1 MLTKILAGGLI
12 GGIAGGIIVGAVE
25 AVMTTPLIL
34 HAEEFEVEEV
44 ASAAQFL
51 LVHSGG
57 THAGEGA
64 AGVGGMR
71 GLLTI
76 VATVLIAVGYTWMLL
91 AAMFAKGAEI
101 TARSVI
107 PWAVAGFFATG
118 LAPAMGLA
126 PELPGASAA
135 ELEARQVWWIG
146 TAVATALGI
155 AAIFLGR
162 SAIWV
167 GVGVVLIVIPHV
179 IGAPHATVMESLVP
193 AELAAEFAAR
203 SLVVQALVW
212 IVPAAIAGHAI
223 SGMKPA

>member
-1 MLTKILAGGLI
+1 MLTRILAGGLI
-12 GGIAGGIIVGAVE
+12 GGIAGGIIVGGVE

-34 HAEEFEVEEV
+34 HAEEFEAKDV

-51 LVHSGG
+51 LVHSGEAHG
-57 THAGEGA
+57 GEE
-64 AGVGGMR
+64 GGMR
-71 GLLTI
+71 GLMTI

-101 TARSVI
+101 TARSIV

-135 ELEARQVWWIG
+135 ALEARQVWWIG

-162 SAIWV
+162 SAVWV
-167 GVGVVLIVIPHV
+167 GAGIVLIVLPHV
-179 IGAPHATVMESLVP
+179 IGAPHAAVMESMVP

-203 SLVVQALVW
+203 SLVVQALIW
-212 IVPAAIAGHAI
+212 IVPAAIAGYAI
-223 SGMKPA
+223 SRMKPA